1 MDNKID
7 WRRKFSSR
15 KLWLAVS
22 LFVSGLIAHWVSQEV
37 AVKVASDIMQAGAVV
52 SYILA
57 EGWTDATHKQEASQP
72 AQTDA
77 APEVDTYGEGL

>member
-1 MDNKID
+1 MDNKIE
-7 WRRKFSSR
+7 WKRKLSSR

-22 LFVSGLIAHWVSQEV
+22 LFVSGLIAHWVSEEV
-37 AVKVASDIMQAGAVV
+37 AVKIASDIMQGGAVV
-52 SYILA
+52 AYILA
-57 EGWTDATHKQEASQP
+57 EGWADANREASQP

>member
-7 WRRKFSSR
+7 WKRKLSSR

-22 LFVSGLIAHWVSQEV
+22 LFVSGLIAHWVSEEV
-37 AVKVASDIMQAGAVV
+37 AVKIASDIMQGGAVV
-52 SYILA
+52 AYILA
-57 EGWTDATHKQEASQP
+57 EGWTDANREASQP
-72 AQTDA
+72 AQTDV